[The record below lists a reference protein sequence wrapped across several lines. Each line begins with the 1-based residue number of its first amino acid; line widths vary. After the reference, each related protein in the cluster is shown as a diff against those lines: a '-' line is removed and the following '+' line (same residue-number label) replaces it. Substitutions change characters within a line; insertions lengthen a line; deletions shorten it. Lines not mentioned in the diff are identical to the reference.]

1 MENFDFGDRQPTK
14 KMKKY
19 FLRGTIRR
27 SRLTIL
33 FAAAL
38 LTFSLLSGPG
48 VPTGSEPSS
57 SGIGLDL
64 LRSAR
69 AGNTYANL
77 SQGAFSYTLSAAT
90 ANQISSNNNWSS
102 VPSMEGYA
110 GTGLTAT
117 HGVNPQTVLTT
128 EFANNALPVTNSTQ
142 VNANKGNPN
151 AFNAGGVT
159 EFDSGTYIALGLQGN
174 VQANPY
180 IVFYL
185 NTTGMASTTISYDII
200 DIDGGS
206 NNAVSPVALQYRVGE
221 TGPFTNL
228 PDGFVA
234 DATDGPNQAGRV
246 SSRIVALPFAA
257 LNQPQVQV
265 RLITTNA
272 ADTTGGSTPDE
283 WIGVNNVVV
292 TALVPSAA
300 GVTIGGRVTTPDGQ
314 PVYGARIMMSD
325 IEGNIRTAMTN
336 SFGFYQFEDVVAGE
350 TYVFS
355 GSAKRYSLVTKYTLY
370 TAEEDFSDLDFV
382 AY

>member
-1 MENFDFGDRQPTK
+1 
-14 KMKKY
+14 MKKH
-19 FLRGTIRR
+19 FLRGATRR

-33 FAAAL
+33 IAAAL
-38 LTFSLLSGPG
+38 LTFSLLPGPD
-48 VPTGSEPSS
+48 VPTRTESS
-57 SGIGLDL
+57 NRGFGLSL
-64 LRSAR
+64 LHPVR

-102 VPSMEGYA
+102 VPSVEGYA
-110 GTGLTAT
+110 GTGLTPT
-117 HGVNPQTVLTT
+117 HGVDPQTVLTT
-128 EFANNALPVTNSTQ
+128 EFANNALPVTASTQ

-159 EFDSGTYIALGLQGN
+159 EFDSGNYIALGLQGN

-185 NTTGMASTTISYDII
+185 NTTGMSSTTISYNII

-228 PDGFVA
+228 PNGFVA
-234 DATDGPNQAGRV
+234 DATDGPNQAGRI

-257 LNQPQVQV
+257 LNQPQVQI

-283 WIGVNNVVV
+283 WIGVNNIVV

-314 PVYGARIMMSD
+314 PVYGARITMFD

-336 SFGFYQFEDVVAGE
+336 SFGYYRFEDVAAGE

-355 GSAKRYSLVTKYTLY
+355 GSAKRYSLVTKYSLY